1 MSAMTRNE
9 LRFVLLNSL
18 FGIGYAAFNL
28 MFFSLFMRLNAGA
41 WIVAIGLGI
50 GVWLS
55 TSALRI
61 VASRQRWIERGGGR
75 FALLLATGVVLGAT
89 ATMFLVNAMARVG
102 LALGWVASSELGHSS
117 AGQLFGYWANVAVII
132 GMWTA
137 LWAGWQALGRYRH
150 GEMARLRT
158 ESQRNALELDALR
171 ARLNPHFVFNALNN
185 VRALI
190 NEEPARAREVVTRL
204 SNILRHALEHSQR
217 ESASL
222 GDELAVVEDYLAV
235 ESVHYEERLRVH
247 RDIAR
252 DALDAQLPPMLL
264 QLMVENAIKHGIAR
278 TPGGGELGVS
288 AWRDGGKLAIEV
300 SNPGRMGASPGGH
313 GVGLAYLRTRLAR
326 EPGSHFALQQ
336 NGVRVLARLEIPQ

>member
-1 MSAMTRNE
+1 MTRNE

-18 FGIGYAAFNL
+18 YGLSYAAFNL
-28 MFFSLFMRLNAGA
+28 LLFSLFMRLTIAA
-41 WIVAIGLGI
+41 WLVASGLGI

-61 VASRQRWIERGGGR
+61 IALRRRWIDQGGGR
-75 FALLLATGVVLGAT
+75 FALRLAASVMLGAT
-89 ATMFLVNAMARVG
+89 ATLLLVNAMTWGALLFGWITPADVG
-102 LALGWVASSELGHSS
+102 RNS
-117 AGQLFGYWANVAVII
+117 AGQVFGYWLNIVVII

-137 LWAGWQALGRYRH
+137 LWAGWQALSRYRQ
-150 GEMARLRT
+150 GEMARLRA
-158 ESQRNALELDALR
+158 EAQRNALELDALR

-217 ESASL
+217 EAATL
-222 GDELAVVEDYLAV
+222 GEELAVVEDYLAV
-235 ESVHYEERLRVH
+235 EGVHYEERLRVH

-252 DALDAQLPPMLL
+252 GALDAQLPPMLL
-264 QLMVENAIKHGIAR
+264 QLLVENAIKHGIAR

-288 AWRDGGKLAIEV
+288 AWMHDGKLAIEV
-300 SNPGRMGASPGGH
+300 SNPGRMDQSGGGH
-313 GVGLAYLRTRLAR
+313 GVGLAYLRARLAR
-326 EPGSHFALQQ
+326 EPGNHFALQQ
-336 NGVRVLARLEIPQ
+336 NGPRVLARLEVAQ

>member
-1 MSAMTRNE
+1 MTRTDVRFAVLNLIPAALYSGFILISFSMMGGATPAAWWLAMSLGAGLWMFTGL
-9 LRFVLLNSL
+9 LRTLAVRREWFAL
-18 FGIGYAAFNL
+18 GPGPL
-28 MFFSLFMRLNAGA
+28 MLRLTVG
-41 WIVAIGLGI
+41 VAIGAFAVQFMVRVVIESAARLGFYQLAPNDTYGLREAI
-50 GVWLS
+50 VYAVQVALILWL
-55 TSALRI
+55 
-61 VASRQRWIERGGGR
+61 
-75 FALLLATGVVLGAT
+75 
-89 ATMFLVNAMARVG
+89 
-102 LALGWVASSELGHSS
+102 WVA
-117 AGQLFGYWANVAVII
+117 A
-132 GMWTA
+132 
-137 LWAGWQALGRYRH
+137 WAGWHLLRH
-150 GEMARLRT
+150 RRQSELARLRA

-222 GDELAVVEDYLAV
+222 GEELAVVDDYLAV

-264 QLMVENAIKHGIAR
+264 QLLVENAIKHGIAR

-288 AWRDGGKLAIEV
+288 AWRHDGKLAIEV
-300 SNPGRMGASPGGH
+300 SNPGRVDQSGGGH
-313 GVGLAYLRTRLAR
+313 GVGLAYLRTRLSR
-326 EPGSHFALQQ
+326 EPGSRFELRQ
-336 NGVRVLARLEIPQ
+336 NGPRVLALLEVAQ

>member
-1 MSAMTRNE
+1 MTRNE

-18 FGIGYAAFNL
+18 YGLSYAAFNL
-28 MFFSLFMRLNAGA
+28 LLFSLFMRLSTAA
-41 WIVAIGLGI
+41 WLVAMGLGI

-61 VASRQRWIERGGGR
+61 VALRRNWIDLGGGR
-75 FALLLATGVVLGAT
+75 FALRLAAGVTLGAT
-89 ATMFLVNAMARVG
+89 ATLLLVNAMTWGAALIGWIARADMGRNSPAQV
-102 LALGWVASSELGHSS
+102 
-117 AGQLFGYWANVAVII
+117 FGYWLNIVVII
-132 GMWTA
+132 GMWIA
-137 LWAGWQALGRYRH
+137 LWAGWQALSRYRQ
-150 GEMARLRT
+150 GEMARLRA
-158 ESQRNALELDALR
+158 EAQRNALELDALR

-217 ESASL
+217 EAATL
-222 GDELAVVEDYLAV
+222 GEELAVVEDYLAV

-264 QLMVENAIKHGIAR
+264 QLLVENAIKHGIAR
-278 TPGGGELGVS
+278 TPGGGELGVC
-288 AWRDGGKLAIEV
+288 AWRHDGKLAIEV
-300 SNPGRMGASPGGH
+300 SNPGRLDASAGGH
-313 GVGLAYLRTRLAR
+313 GVGLAYLRARLAR
-326 EPGSHFALQQ
+326 EPGHHFELQQ
-336 NGVRVLARLEIPQ
+336 NGPRVLARLEVAQ

>member
-1 MSAMTRNE
+1 MTRNE

-18 FGIGYAAFNL
+18 YGLSYAAFNL
-28 MFFSLFMRLNAGA
+28 LLFSLFMRLNAAA
-41 WIVAIGLGI
+41 WLVAVGLGI

-55 TSALRI
+55 TSALRV
-61 VASRQRWIERGGGR
+61 VALRRHWIELGGGR
-75 FALLLATGVVLGAT
+75 FALRLAAAVLLGAT
-89 ATMFLVNAMARVG
+89 ATLLLVKMMTWAG
-102 LALGWVASSELGHSS
+102 LLFGWVAAADTGRNSP
-117 AGQLFGYWANVAVII
+117 GQVFGYWLNIIVII

-137 LWAGWQALGRYRH
+137 LWAGWQALSRYRH

-158 ESQRNALELDALR
+158 EAQRNALELDALR

-217 ESASL
+217 EAATL
-222 GDELAVVEDYLAV
+222 GEELAVVEDYLAV

-252 DALDAQLPPMLL
+252 EALDAQLPPMLL
-264 QLMVENAIKHGIAR
+264 QLLVENAIKHGIAR
-278 TPGGGELGVS
+278 TPGGGELGVC
-288 AWRDGGKLAIEV
+288 AWRQDGKLAIEV
-300 SNPGRMGASPGGH
+300 SNPGHVGSSPGGH
-313 GVGLAYLRTRLAR
+313 GVGLAYLRARLAR
-326 EPGSHFALQQ
+326 EPGHRFDLQQ
-336 NGVRVLARLEIPQ
+336 NGPRVLARLEVAQ